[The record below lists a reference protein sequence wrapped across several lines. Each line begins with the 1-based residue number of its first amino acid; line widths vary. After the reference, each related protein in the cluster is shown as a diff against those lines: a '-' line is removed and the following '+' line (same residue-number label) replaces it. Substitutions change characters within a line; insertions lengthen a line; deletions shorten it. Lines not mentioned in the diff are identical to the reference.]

1 MGRGRGAPLA
11 AVSVAGILALGAAA
25 QVTREEFDQL
35 KQQVE
40 VLQAQVAALR
50 LEVTE
55 LREAAR
61 AEADPAPPEFPTV
74 STEALPTSV
83 PEERPGVD
91 VSPPQEWTS
100 EKRRV
105 TVATPDGEQEK
116 EITYYQNTIGMAFV
130 KIPAGEFMMGSPPG
144 EEDRSDGEGP
154 VHKVRITNSFHMG
167 AFEVTNGQYKTFL
180 DETGYLSGPDADYH
194 PKHFNDS
201 EWSGFR
207 SDDQPVVYVSWKN
220 ATDFCKWLSKKGGRT
235 YRLPTEA
242 EWEYACRAGTAATY
256 FWGDW
261 FSKHYGWCILNSGS
275 NKTRRVGSL
284 KPNKWGLYDMSGNV
298 WEWCADWHGADH
310 YGKSPAEDP
319 QGPATGSSRVLRGG
333 SWYSSPVD
341 CRSANRHGD
350 LPTGTNDHYGFRV
363 VMLPG

>member
-1 MGRGRGAPLA
+1 MGRGRGALLA
-11 AVSVAGILALGAAA
+11 ALSVVGILALGAAA

-35 KQQVE
+35 RTQVE
-40 VLQAQVAALR
+40 ALQAQVVGLR

-61 AEADPAPPEFPTV
+61 AEAEPAMPERPTV
-74 STEALPTSV
+74 SAEALPTPVS
-83 PEERPGVD
+83 EARAGVD

-100 EKRRV
+100 EKRTV
-105 TVATPDGEQEK
+105 TVATPDGEQK
-116 EITYYQNTIGMAFV
+116 MEITYYKNTIGMEFV

-144 EEDRSDGEGP
+144 EENRSDDEGP
-154 VHKVRITNSFHMG
+154 VHKVRITKSFQMG
-167 AFEVTNGQYKTFL
+167 VFEVTNGQYKTFIE
-180 DETGYLSGPDADYH
+180 ETGYLSAADADYH
-194 PKHFNDS
+194 PKHFNDI

-220 ATDFCKWLSKKGGRT
+220 AMAFCRWLSKKEGRT
-235 YRLPTEA
+235 YRLPAEA
-242 EWEYACRAGTAATY
+242 EWEYACRAGTATPY

-261 FSKHYGWCILNSGS
+261 FSKNYGWCSLNAGG
-275 NKTRRVGSL
+275 KTRRAGSL

-298 WEWCADWHGADH
+298 WEWCADWYGVDY

-319 QGPATGSSRVLRGG
+319 QGPETGSFRVVRGG
-333 SWYSSPVD
+333 SWNSSPVD

-363 VMLPG
+363 VLLPE